1 MAILHPVGHKGSTAK
16 TTCVVSVSLTTA
28 TPHLPQ
34 TDNNP
39 ELITD
44 RYDTETKLKPSQRR
58 PDPKYVLLN

>member
-1 MAILHPVGHKGSTAK
+1 MLYLFSETFISFSKVGGYFTPVGHKGSTAK

-39 ELITD
+39 D
-44 RYDTETKLKPSQRR
+44 K
-58 PDPKYVLLN
+58 